1 MSLYFWIILGTIVFP
16 FLLSFDKKIH
26 FYTHWKTIFPA
37 ILLVGIFF
45 LIWDNYFTEQE
56 VWGFNSKYLQG
67 IYLFRLPLEEV
78 LFFLVVPY
86 ACLFVYE
93 VIRGYFPNLKLDLL
107 GRAFA
112 FAMVLSG
119 LLLTIFYLRNWY
131 TMTACSLST
140 LLIIGI
146 HFRARARWFN
156 YFALTFLVCLIPF
169 LIVNGALTG
178 FFTDEPIVWYSEN
191 HIMGIRIGTIP
202 LEDLY
207 YNLSMLLP
215 MVLIH
220 EVLLRNRTKKSDL
233 KRVADMD

>member
-1 MSLYFWIILGTIVFP
+1 MSLYLWIILGTIIFP

-26 FYTHWKTIFPA
+26 FYTHWKTVFPA
-37 ILLVGIFF
+37 IFVVGIFF
-45 LIWDNYFTEQE
+45 LLWDNYFTEHGI
-56 VWGFNSKYLQG
+56 WGFNERYIQG

-93 VIRGYFPNLKLDLL
+93 VVKGYLPDLKLDLL

-112 FAMVLSG
+112 FLMVLSG

-131 TMTACSLST
+131 TLTACSLSV
-140 LLIIGI
+140 LLVIGV
-146 HFRARARWFN
+146 HFRARAKWFN
-156 YFALTFLVCLIPF
+156 HFALAFIICLIPF
-169 LIVNGALTG
+169 LIVNGILTG
-178 FFTDEPIVWYSEN
+178 FATPEPVVWYSEN
-191 HIMGIRIGTIP
+191 HITGIRIGTIP

-215 MVLIH
+215 IVLIH
-220 EVLLRNRTKKSDL
+220 EVLSMKQ
-233 KRVADMD
+233 KR

>member
-1 MSLYFWIILGTIVFP
+1 MSLYFWIILGTICFP

-26 FYTHWKTIFPA
+26 FHTHWRTVFPA
-37 ILLVGIFF
+37 ILVVGLFF
-45 LIWDNYFTEQE
+45 LVWDNYFTDHEI
-56 VWGFNSKYLQG
+56 WGFNPKYVQG
-67 IYLFRLPLEEV
+67 IYLFRLPMEEI

-93 VIRGYFPNLKLDLL
+93 VIKGYFPDLKLALL

-131 TMTACSLST
+131 TLTACSLST

-146 HFRARARWFN
+146 HFRARAPWFN
-156 YFALTFLVCLIPF
+156 SFALAFLFCLVPF
-169 LIVNGALTG
+169 LIVNGVLTG
-178 FFTDEPIVWYSEN
+178 FFTDEPVVWYSED
-191 HIMGIRIGTIP
+191 HITGIRIGTIP

-215 MVLIH
+215 IVLIH
-220 EVLLRNRTKKSDL
+220 EALKQAGIRKSA
-233 KRVADMD
+233 K

>member
-1 MSLYFWIILGTIVFP
+1 MSLYLWIILGTIIFP

-26 FYTHWKTIFPA
+26 FYTHWKTVFPA
-37 ILLVGIFF
+37 IFAVGIFF
-45 LIWDNYFTEQE
+45 LLWDNYFTEHRI
-56 VWGFNSKYLQG
+56 WGFNPHYIQG

-93 VIRGYFPNLKLDLL
+93 VVKGYLPDLKLDLL

-112 FAMVLSG
+112 FLMVLSG

-131 TMTACSLST
+131 TLTACSLSV
-140 LLIIGI
+140 LLVIGV
-146 HFRARARWFN
+146 HFRARAKWFN
-156 YFALTFLVCLIPF
+156 HFALAFIICLIPF
-169 LIVNGALTG
+169 LIVNGILTG
-178 FFTDEPIVWYSEN
+178 FMTPEPVVWYSEN
-191 HIMGIRIGTIP
+191 HITGIRIGTIP

-215 MVLIH
+215 IVLIH
-220 EVLLRNRTKKSDL
+220 EVLSMKQKK
-233 KRVADMD
+233 

>member
-16 FLLSFDKKIH
+16 FLLSFDKKIR
-26 FYTHWKTIFPA
+26 FYSHWRTIFPA
-37 ILLVGIFF
+37 ILLVGLFF
-45 LIWDNYFTEQE
+45 LVWDNYFTEHGI
-56 VWGFNSKYLQG
+56 WGFNPKYVQG
-67 IYLFRLPLEEV
+67 IYLFHLPLEEV

-86 ACLFVYE
+86 SCLFVYE
-93 VIRGYFPNLKLDLL
+93 VIKGYFPDLKLALL

-119 LLLTIFYLRNWY
+119 LLLAVFHLRNWY
-131 TMTACSLST
+131 TLTACSLST
-140 LLIIGI
+140 LLIIGV
-146 HFRARARWFN
+146 HFRAKALWFN
-156 YFALTFLVCLIPF
+156 SFALAFLICLIPF

-178 FFTDEPIVWYSEN
+178 FFTDEPVVWYSED

-215 MVLIH
+215 IVLIH
-220 EVLLRNRTKKSDL
+220 EVLKQYKTIKAIK
-233 KRVADMD
+233 

>member
-26 FYTHWKTIFPA
+26 FYTHWSTVFPA
-37 ILLVGIFF
+37 IFLVGLFF
-45 LIWDNYFTEQE
+45 LLWDNYFTAHE
-56 VWGFNSKYLQG
+56 VWGFNREYVQG
-67 IYLFRLPLEEV
+67 IYLFRLPVEEV

-93 VIRGYFPNLKLDLL
+93 VLKGYFPVANLDLL

-131 TMTACSLST
+131 TLTACSLSI
-140 LLIIGI
+140 LLVIGV
-146 HFRARARWFN
+146 HFRAKARWFN
-156 YFALTFLVCLIPF
+156 HFALAFLVCLLPF
-169 LIVNGALTG
+169 LLVNGILTG
-178 FFTDEPIVWYSEN
+178 FFTPEPVVWYSEN
-191 HIMGIRIGTIP
+191 HITGIRIGTIP

-215 MVLIH
+215 IVLIH
-220 EVLLRNRTKKSDL
+220 EVLQQSRTKKAA
-233 KRVADMD
+233 K